1 MKGLNE
7 FLNES
12 ELSESKREVGKYYN
26 AARKAGADNLHKVDA
41 SFTFTSSDGDWV
53 EIYYNKKKEKVVMAK
68 NDGIVNPEFHT
79 KGSISIDDMLKL
91 I

>member
-53 EIYYNKKKEKVVMAK
+53 EIYYNKKQEKVVMAK

>member
-26 AARKAGADNLHKVDA
+26 AARKAGADNLHL
-41 SFTFTSSDGDWV
+41 
-53 EIYYNKKKEKVVMAK
+53 EN
-68 NDGIVNPEFHT
+68 N
-79 KGSISIDDMLKL
+79 
-91 I
+91 